1 MARPKNLVIFASG
14 SGSNTE
20 NIIKYF
26 EFSDLARVISV
37 FTNNPQAGVNDRCRK
52 LGIPCY
58 VHNQEEL
65 NRGEVLDKLQKLST
79 DMIILAGFLKKVP
92 ANILEAFSNRVINIH
107 PALLPD
113 YGGVGMYGKHVHQ
126 AVVDNE
132 EEETGITI
140 HYVSDN
146 YDEGDI
152 IFQENIEVDFEDTWE
167 DVEYKVRQLE
177 YKHYPE
183 VIEYLAKD
191 L

>member
-1 MARPKNLVIFASG
+1 MARPINLVIFASG

-37 FTNNPQAGVNDRCRK
+37 FTNNPRAGVKDRCRK

-58 VHNQEEL
+58 VHNVEEF
-65 NRGEVLDKLQKLST
+65 NEGMVLEKLQKLGT

-92 ANILEAFSNRVINIH
+92 SSILNTFNKRVINIH

-113 YGGVGMYGKHVHQ
+113 YGGEGMYGKYVHQ
-126 AVVDNE
+126 AVVENE

-140 HYVSDN
+140 HYVDKD
-146 YDEGDI
+146 YDEGEI
-152 IFQENIEVDFEDTWE
+152 IFQETVEVDFEDTWE
-167 DVEYKVRQLE
+167 DVDYKVRQLE

>member
-14 SGSNTE
+14 SGTNTE

-26 EFSDLARVISV
+26 EFSDLARVICV
-37 FTNNPQAGVNDRCRK
+37 ITNNPKAGVIDRCRK
-52 LGIPCY
+52 LNVSCF
-58 VHNQEEL
+58 VHKESEFAD
-65 NRGEVLDKLQKLST
+65 GTVLDRLQKLNAH
-79 DMIILAGFLKKVP
+79 MIVLAGFLKKVP
-92 ANILEAFSNRVINIH
+92 KTLIEAYPQRIINIH

-113 YGGVGMYGKHVHQ
+113 YGGEGMYGKYVHQ

-140 HYVSDN
+140 HYVDAD
-146 YDEGDI
+146 YDEGEI
-152 IFQENIEVDFEDTWE
+152 IFQERVEVDFEDTWE
-167 DVEYKVRQLE
+167 DVDYKVRQLE